1 MRPQPREPDATANGP
16 IVLAAVFADLAR
28 ETGVAQVVGRKCGFD
43 FRCPLVATEFGQIRK
58 EYPKTKCPGN
68 F

>member
-1 MRPQPREPDATANGP
+1 
-16 IVLAAVFADLAR
+16 
-28 ETGVAQVVGRKCGFD
+28 VVGRKCGFD